1 MTRKSRFSIS
11 NALFGPKRE
20 SGISLLI
27 VALLALGVTLL
38 VYATGGTKYVY
49 VQFMYAPVILA
60 GILFRLRGGLAMAAC
75 AGLLLGPLMPLEVAR
90 DTPQET
96 TSWLIRMGFFAL
108 NGSVAGG
115 LSTLIVE
122 RLRLFEKISDEL
134 AITYG
139 NTLRALVMLIGER
152 DDETADHSER
162 VAFNTLRLGQA
173 LHLDQQQLETLYWA
187 SILHDLGKIGVSE
200 NILNKPGPLSPQ
212 ERLDMQRHAEIG
224 QRVIMNAGA
233 DFKPIADIVV
243 AHHERWDGH
252 GYPHGLKGEAIPL
265 EARILTV
272 IDVFEAITS
281 KRPYHEP
288 LDPQT
293 AMQQICA
300 ERGKHFD
307 PRVAETFHQ
316 LFLNQQLMFENEH
329 SALSQQRDRY
339 SGAHFFLSR
348 INARVQASA

>member
-1 MTRKSRFSIS
+1 MTRKSRFSVA

-27 VALLALGVTLL
+27 LALLALSVTAL

-49 VQFMYAPVILA
+49 VQFMYMPVILS
-60 GILFRLRGGLAMAAC
+60 GILFRLRGGLVMATC
-75 AGLLLGPLMPLEVAR
+75 AGLLLGPVMPLEVAK
-90 DTPQET
+90 DMPQET
-96 TSWLIRMGFFAL
+96 TSWLIRLGFFAL
-108 NGSVAGG
+108 NGSVAGA
-115 LSTLIVE
+115 LSTLVVE

-139 NTLRALVMLIGER
+139 NTLRALVILIGER

-162 VAFNTLRLGQA
+162 VAFNTLRLGEA
-173 LHLDQQQLETLYWA
+173 LNLNQQQLETLYWA

-200 NILNKPGPLSPQ
+200 NILNKPGPLTAA
-212 ERLDMQRHAEIG
+212 ERLIMQRHAEIG
-224 QRVIMNAGA
+224 QRVIMNAGS

-252 GYPHGLKGEAIPL
+252 GYPHGLTGEAIPL
-265 EARILTV
+265 EARILAV

-288 LDPQT
+288 LEPKT
-293 AMQQICA
+293 AMLQICN
-300 ERGKHFD
+300 EHSKHFD
-307 PRVAETFHQ
+307 PRVTEAFHL
-316 LFLNQQLMFENEH
+316 LFSKQQLMLENEH
-329 SALSQQRDRY
+329 PALLKQRDRY
-339 SGAHFFLSR
+339 SGARFFLSR
-348 INARVQASA
+348 IDARVQVS